1 MDPMQLVLDDQG
13 ALSEVT
19 PEEKPEEKPAG
30 GLVDRTTKVDGR
42 QIREAGLSEATAP
55 RQNRERRG
63 RGTSTGAF
71 RARQYGDRSKAD
83 AANRALGK
91 AGELLVVDHEK
102 RVLIDAGYQDLADKV
117 VHVAVVEGDGAGYDV
132 RSYHTD
138 GSEKYIEV
146 KTTQGP
152 KETDFFLSANE
163 LRFSEAQP
171 KAFYLYRVFNYHPE
185 VNGGQF
191 YVINGP
197 LSELFE
203 LRATNYRVSNL
214 IGDVSVTDFGG

>member
-1 MDPMQLVLDDQG
+1 MGGKYAKQG
-13 ALSEVT
+13 YL
-19 PEEKPEEKPAG
+19 KPQHLAKTASG
-30 GLVDRTTKVDGR
+30 ADGAHR
-42 QIREAGLSEATAP
+42 
-55 RQNRERRG
+55 
-63 RGTSTGAF
+63 
-71 RARQYGDRSKAD
+71 RARFGH
-83 AANRALGK
+83 ANTAIVLKQMRPTGRLAKRVSCLWS
-91 AGELLVVDHEK
+91 

>member
-1 MDPMQLVLDDQG
+1 MDRMQLVLDDQG

-102 RVLIDAGYQDLADKV
+102 
-117 VHVAVVEGDGAGYDV
+117 
-132 RSYHTD
+132 
-138 GSEKYIEV
+138 
-146 KTTQGP
+146 
-152 KETDFFLSANE
+152 DFFLSANE